1 LLVLKVSYLFSQ
13 LYFVSASYPTLS
25 ILAATPHDDSVDH
38 AVFRLA
44 SPSQDGEEQDLQVLM
59 ERGLEVDLQLLIS
72 NLHS

>member
-1 LLVLKVSYLFSQ
+1 MGKLSY
-13 LYFVSASYPTLS
+13 TLS
-25 ILAATPHDDSVDH
+25 FSCHLAAPHDDSVDH

-59 ERGLEVDLQLLIS
+59 ERGLEVHLQLLIS